1 MTLERRI
8 TLSSNA
14 MLAIGALLFFT
25 MMNLMKVHTPTQPAK
40 KTLLTAGEVAQH
52 IALQE
57 KLSNYT
63 KGAEVGV
70 WKGDF
75 SKYMLENMPTL
86 TSYVLVDSWRHLD
99 NWNKP
104 WNKDNAEFEAVFQTA
119 MQNTKSFQDAGI
131 CSVVRGTNVEAAPQ
145 IPDASL
151 DFVYLDGDHT
161 LRGIMFDLNLYAP
174 KVRPGG
180 MVCGDDYTF
189 GQHET
194 KFDPTMVKPY
204 VDLMRTSY
212 VTGLHAALE
221 HIW

>member
-1 MTLERRI
+1 
-8 TLSSNA
+8 
-14 MLAIGALLFFT
+14 
-25 MMNLMKVHTPTQPAK
+25 
-40 KTLLTAGEVAQH
+40 
-52 IALQE
+52 
-57 KLSNYT
+57 
-63 KGAEVGV
+63 
-70 WKGDF
+70 
-75 SKYMLENMPTL
+75 
-86 TSYVLVDSWRHLD
+86 
-99 NWNKP
+99 
-104 WNKDNAEFEAVFQTA
+104 

-204 VDLMRTSY
+204 VDLVSHSHRISFCLITQ
-212 VTGLHAALE
+212 ALTIM
-221 HIW
+221 HTYFASVWRIKSFINC